1 MNSKLP
7 NTYGLLSVLILISL
21 HLAIVL
27 LGGYFLSPEF
37 TLYPYLT
44 SKGFLPYANIIDQHF
59 PSLIFGPFSFPS
71 WLTVNSQPL
80 LTVFCSLTAL
90 TDLFLFLSLVRRGIK
105 SPQIWLLVWIVVSY
119 WFSGNTLWLESFITF
134 YLAIIFFLGRNHKP
148 MVGLSLGFL
157 FSLVLLVK
165 PTLFPFLILLFIYQE
180 LILDRQFII
189 GFILPL
195 LVTFLFLTKFSILSD
210 FFNLT
215 FTFNRDYYSKY
226 AVKIPSLRQII
237 ETLIIFLPP
246 ILIFFKRR
254 KYLSILIILLAVVPA
269 FPRFEY
275 IHLQPALLAVLFLV
289 TGELSLTVSF
299 LIPACLILLTFFVY
313 RNLRHSFGNFYL
325 DKQTLRVASALKSSP
340 GDFLFVMGGN
350 DLLYP
355 LSNRVPPGLTYLP
368 PLPWY
373 WKNES
378 FAKRVISS
386 LTFSPE
392 ALVLIKNNATIDGVN
407 IDKST
412 GLIGKFIKDNY
423 QEVEEI
429 ENYRLYQ
436 RIIK

>member
-1 MNSKLP
+1 MNSKHPNSYNLLP
-7 NTYGLLSVLILISL
+7 ALILISL
-21 HLAIVL
+21 HLATIL

-37 TLYPYLT
+37 TLYPYLV
-44 SKGFLPYANIIDQHF
+44 SRGFLPYANIIDQHF
-59 PSLIFGPFSFPS
+59 PSLIFGPFSFPP
-71 WLTVNSQPL
+71 WLTVNPQPL
-80 LTVFCSLTAL
+80 LTVFGFLTAL

-148 MVGLSLGFL
+148 MIGLSLGFL

-165 PTLFPFLILLFIYQE
+165 PTLFPFLVLLFIYQK

-215 FTFNRDYYSKY
+215 SAFNRDYYIKY
-226 AVKIPSLRQII
+226 AAKIPTPRQII
-237 ETLIIFLPP
+237 ETAIVFLPP
-246 ILIFFKRR
+246 VLIFLRRR
-254 KYLSILIILLAVVPA
+254 KYLPILLILLAVVPM

-275 IHLQPALLAVLFLV
+275 IHLQPALFTILFLV
-289 TGELSLTVSF
+289 AGELNLTIF
-299 LIPACLILLTFFVY
+299 LLVPACIILLAFSLY
-313 RNLRHSFGNFYL
+313 KNLRHNFGNFYL
-325 DKQTLRVASALKSSP
+325 DRQTLRVATALKSRP

-378 FAKRVISS
+378 FAKKAILS
-386 LTFSPE
+386 LTISPE

-423 QEVEEI
+423 QEVGAI

-436 RIIK
+436 RVQK

>member
-1 MNSKLP
+1 MGKKSFW
-7 NTYGLLSVLILISL
+7 LIFLISL
-21 HLAIVL
+21 HLAVIL

-37 TLYPYLT
+37 TLYPYLV
-44 SKGFLPYANIIDQHF
+44 SRGFLPYANIIDQHF

-71 WLTVNSQPL
+71 WLTTNPQPL

-90 TDLFLFLSLVRRGIK
+90 TDLFLFLSLVRRGIR

-134 YLAIIFFLGRNHKP
+134 YLAIILFLGRNHKP
-148 MVGLSLGFL
+148 IIGLSLGFL

-165 PTLFPFLILLFIYQE
+165 PTLFPFLILLFIYQK
-180 LILDRQFII
+180 LILDRQFIT
-189 GFILPL
+189 GFTLPL
-195 LVTFLFLTKFSILSD
+195 LITLLFLTKFSILSD

-226 AVKIPSLRQII
+226 ATKIPSLRQII
-237 ETLIIFLPP
+237 ETSIVFLPP
-246 ILIFFKRR
+246 LLIFVRRR
-254 KYLSILIILLAVVPA
+254 KYLPSLLILSAIIPA

-275 IHLQPALLAVLFLV
+275 THLQPALLAIFFLV
-289 TGELSLTVSF
+289 AGELSLAVSF
-299 LIPACLILLTFFVY
+299 LIPICIILLTFFLY
-313 RNLRHSFGNFYL
+313 RNLRHNFGNFYL
-325 DKQTLRVASALKSSP
+325 DKQTLRVAAALKSRP
-340 GDFLFVMGGN
+340 GNFLFVMGGN

-373 WKNES
+373 WKNEA
-378 FAKRVISS
+378 FAQKAILS
-386 LTFSPE
+386 LTTSPE

-423 QEVEEI
+423 QEIEVI

-436 RIIK
+436 RILK

>member
-1 MNSKLP
+1 MNSKHPDSHNFLP
-7 NTYGLLSVLILISL
+7 ALILISL
-21 HLAIVL
+21 HLAIIL

-37 TLYPYLT
+37 TLYPYLV
-44 SKGFLPYANIIDQHF
+44 SRGFLPYANIIDQHF

-71 WLTVNSQPL
+71 WFTVNPQPL

-105 SPQIWLLVWIVVSY
+105 SPQVWLLAWIVVSY

-134 YLAIIFFLGRNHKP
+134 YLAIILFLGRNDKP
-148 MVGLSLGFL
+148 MVSLFLGFL
-157 FSLVLLVK
+157 FSLILLVK
-165 PTLFPFLILLFIYQE
+165 PTLLPFLILLFIYQK
-180 LILDRQFII
+180 LILDRQFIT
-189 GFILPL
+189 GFTLPL
-195 LVTFLFLTKFSILSD
+195 LVTLLFLTKFSILSD

-215 FTFNRDYYSKY
+215 YAFNRDYYSKY
-226 AVKIPSLRQII
+226 ATKIPSLRQII
-237 ETLIIFLPP
+237 ETSIVFLPP
-246 ILIFFKRR
+246 LLIFIRR
-254 KYLSILIILLAVVPA
+254 SKYLPSLLILSAIIPA

-275 IHLQPALLAVLFLV
+275 IHLQPALLAIFFLV
-289 TGELSLTVSF
+289 AGELSLAVSF
-299 LIPACLILLTFFVY
+299 LIPICITLLTFFLY
-313 RNLRHSFGNFYL
+313 RNLRHNFGNFYL
-325 DKQTLRVASALKSSP
+325 DKQTLRVAAALKSRP
-340 GDFLFVMGGN
+340 GIFLFVMGGN

-378 FAKRVISS
+378 FAQKAILS
-386 LTFSPE
+386 LTVSPE

-423 QEVEEI
+423 QEVEII

-436 RIIK
+436 RILK